1 MEKTTE
7 LFQTAPRDIVV
18 TNRDFT
24 YANVEAWKNII
35 ESYLQNHPEHDVAIL
50 YEGKTLANLITLFKM
65 EAQPNRHGFQMVVTA
80 PDKNLKDVPKLY
92 RFLVEGAGPNFAR
105 FIEKEMYQVLKLF

>member
-50 YEGKTLANLITLFKM
+50 YEGKTLANLIALCKM

>member
-1 MEKTTE
+1 
-7 LFQTAPRDIVV
+7 
-18 TNRDFT
+18 
-24 YANVEAWKNII
+24 
-35 ESYLQNHPEHDVAIL
+35 
-50 YEGKTLANLITLFKM
+50 M